1 MLIFLCSCDYS
12 RRDVLYFSRVR
23 ALNRLNILY
32 YRVYQLGKGLLTQGA
47 LNVLIDISDPKQLH
61 LEHLIKFSF
70 RKLTFL
76 T

>member
-1 MLIFLCSCDYS
+1 MFLHLCSCDYS
-12 RRDVLYFSRVR
+12 RRDVLYFSRAR

-32 YRVYQLGKGLLTQGA
+32 YRVYQLEKGLLTQRA
-47 LNVLIDISDPKQLH
+47 LNVLMDISDPKQFH